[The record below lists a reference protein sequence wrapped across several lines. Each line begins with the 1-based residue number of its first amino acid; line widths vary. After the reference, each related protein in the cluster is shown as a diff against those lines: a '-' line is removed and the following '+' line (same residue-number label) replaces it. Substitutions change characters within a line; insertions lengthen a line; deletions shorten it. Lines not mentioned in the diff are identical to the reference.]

1 MPSSLPTFVLGY
13 HGCDQEVA
21 TSVLLG
27 KTKHIEASENDYDW
41 LGHGSYFWEG
51 SPQRAWEFAQQAAD
65 SPQRGSSNVK
75 TPAVLGAII
84 DLRRCLNLLDSESIE
99 VLRNAHDELRSVS
112 CELGLPMPEN
122 KDTDGSGDFLLRYLD
137 CAVVECLHE
146 TRNYANS
153 PAYDTVRG
161 LFAEGPPLYEG
172 AGFHERTHIQVCV
185 RNTDCIVGY
194 FRPTWKPD

>member
-27 KTKHIEASENDYDW
+27 ETKHIEASENDYDW

-51 SPQRAWEFAQQAAD
+51 NPQRAWEFAKQAA
-65 SPQRGSSNVK
+65 SNPQRGSSNV
-75 TPAVLGAII
+75 TAPSVLGAII
-84 DLRRCLNLLDSESIE
+84 DLRRCLNLLDSESID
-99 VLRNAHDELRSVS
+99 VLKNAHAELLDLCYALERPVPKNQ
-112 CELGLPMPEN
+112 GP
-122 KDTDGSGDFLLRYLD
+122 DGSGDFLRRNLD

-153 PAYDTVRG
+153 PEYDTVRG
-161 LFAEGPPLYEG
+161 LFAEGAPLYGG
-172 AGFHERTHIQVCV
+172 AGFHARTHIQICV

-194 FRPTWKPD
+194 FRPTWVPD